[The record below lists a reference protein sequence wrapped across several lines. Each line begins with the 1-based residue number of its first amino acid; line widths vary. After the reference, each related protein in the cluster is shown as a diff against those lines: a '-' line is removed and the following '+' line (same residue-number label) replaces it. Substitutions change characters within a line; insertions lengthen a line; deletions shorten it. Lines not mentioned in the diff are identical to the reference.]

1 MSFGAFIKGVRFK
14 KGISLRT
21 LAKITKLDLAYLSRL
36 EREIIKPPTKKES
49 IQAIAEA
56 LQLEV
61 CEINDL
67 FDLASVDQKK
77 IPEDINIPS
86 ESLEALPLLLRTI
99 NNQRLSK
106 AQITDLTNRIKDL
119 YK

>member
-1 MSFGAFIKGVRFK
+1 MAFGAFIKEARLR

-21 LAKITKLDLAYLSRL
+21 LAKITQLDLAYLSRL
-36 EREIIKPPTKKES
+36 EREIIKPPTKNES
-49 IQAIAEA
+49 IQVIAEA
-56 LQLEV
+56 LQLEEN
-61 CEINDL
+61 EISSL
-67 FDLASVDQKK
+67 FDLAAVDQKK

-86 ESLEALPLLLRTI
+86 ESLEALPFLLRTI
-99 NNQRLSK
+99 DSQRLSK